1 MQALLFTDQNTALTV
16 AGLPIDVAYF
26 VLNTNFH
33 REMFTV
39 YTQAFLFLFYKNA
52 LPDVLWRVIILL
64 CIFVNKLLQ
73 TFRILPGFHVLCFF
87 YNCKA
92 KSPP

>member
-1 MQALLFTDQNTALTV
+1 MQALLFTDQNT

-26 VLNTNFH
+26 VLNTSFH

-73 TFRILPGFHVLCFF
+73 TFRILSGFHVLCFF

-92 KSPP
+92 ISPP